1 MCYENER
8 FEWLRRE
15 MEKVEELKQNTAP
28 TPAKPAAPEN
38 AATNE
43 AGFPASARY
52 ARLDLACAW
61 RIATHQAGRRA
72 GD

>member
-28 TPAKPAAPEN
+28 TPAKPAAPEKGVK
-38 AATNE
+38 E
-43 AGFPASARY
+43 HEPVPA
-52 ARLDLACAW
+52 
-61 RIATHQAGRRA
+61 
-72 GD
+72 